1 MSLTDI
7 LFYIIGGI
15 TLATAAA
22 VILSGSPL
30 VSSLFLAVTMV
41 TMAFLFY
48 LLEAYFIAGVQ
59 LIVYAGAVMILFV
72 MVLMLFDLKKEDD
85 VFAGGTMGKA
95 LKVLC
100 SFLILGAITGAILN
114 SAGTTGSIDLKEVSA
129 AEQIIGVKALAL
141 KLFTQYLFA
150 FEALGLLLLLIAIGV
165 VAVSRIKGGTHA

>member
-1 MSLTDI
+1 MSMTDI
-7 LFYIIGGI
+7 LFYVIGGL
-15 TLATAAA
+15 TLASAAA
-22 VILSGSPL
+22 VILAGSPL
-30 VSSLFLAVTMV
+30 VSSLFLAISMV
-41 TMAFLFY
+41 TIAFMFY

-72 MVLMLFDLKKEDD
+72 MVLMLFDLKKEEDA
-85 VFAGGTMGKA
+85 FAGGTMGRA

-114 SAGTTGSIDLKEVSA
+114 SAGTTGTLTLGEPSA
-129 AEQIIGVKALAL
+129 AEQIIGVKSLAIT
-141 KLFTQYLFA
+141 LFTQYLFA